1 MLKLHADVALDDFEL
16 RLAGASRAFVSTSGA
31 RLSGTA
37 AVARQATAPPH
48 TREVRAGVLWDRLSF
63 LSVNQLLHCC

>member
-1 MLKLHADVALDDFEL
+1 MLKLHADVALDDFEM

-48 TREVRAGVLWDRLSF
+48 TREVRTGVL
-63 LSVNQLLHCC
+63 